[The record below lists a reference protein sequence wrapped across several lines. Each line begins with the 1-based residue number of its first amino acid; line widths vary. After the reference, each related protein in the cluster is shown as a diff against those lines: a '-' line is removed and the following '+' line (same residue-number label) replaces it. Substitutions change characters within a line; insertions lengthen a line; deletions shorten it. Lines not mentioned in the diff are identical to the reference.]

1 MISEVMGK
9 FAEEPLTSHEILR
22 DNERLVA
29 EVVVNGATF
38 YLKGEKIEKPFLER
52 LIAYIREASM
62 SGLPY
67 IGPEK
72 TLDGTDYVEHEGLLF
87 ILERKG
93 KGAEVEGIN
102 LRHIEEIA
110 CLMGMEHALS
120 LSREL
125 RLGRGTSWGMFGGN
139 ATEELGDYDEN
150 ELCFLDLMQA
160 LKEDGSFPE
169 ELELICRLYE
179 SRRAALEQVWGD
191 LPIGATQGDLAPYN
205 MLFDGNRISAVY
217 DYDIAGDERFVNGC
231 VASAIYLAWHYDGF
245 KGEESEEERY
255 EAFLEAYTRERPF
268 TELELQVIP
277 DLFAV
282 IRPFRYDRVEKGI
295 EQIKQGKGMQFIE
308 ETISLL
314 QS

>member
-1 MISEVMGK
+1 MISNVMK
-9 FAEEPLTSHEILR
+9 NFIKEPLTSHEVLR
-22 DNERLVA
+22 DKERLVA
-29 EVVVNGATF
+29 EVVVNGSTY
-38 YLKGEKIEKPFLER
+38 YLKGEKIEKAFLER
-52 LIAYIREASM
+52 LIAFIREAGM

-72 TLDGTDYVEHEGLLF
+72 TLDGADYVEHDGLLF

-102 LRHIEEIA
+102 LRQIEEIA
-110 CLMGMEHALS
+110 CLMGKEHALS

-150 ELCFLDLMQA
+150 ELCFQDLMRT
-160 LKEDGSFPE
+160 LEENGSFLE
-169 ELELICRLYE
+169 ELELIRRLYE
-179 SRRAALEQVWGD
+179 SRREALEQVWGD

-217 DYDIAGDERFVNGC
+217 DYNIAGDERLVNGS

-245 KGEESEEERY
+245 KGEESAEERY
-255 EAFLEAYTRERPF
+255 EAFLAAYTRERPF

-282 IRPFRYDRVEKGI
+282 IRPFRYDRVENGI
-295 EQIKQGKGMQFIE
+295 EQIKQGEGKQFIE